1 MMTITKQFS
10 TTHYGYDYV
19 IKRMIY
25 LTEVYVGLYILTIVE
40 EYKSAWVSQDE
51 PITNISTEEFRDRKS
66 AYEKFDKLKGRLM
79 EHGDNESSNS

>member
-79 EHGDNESSNS
+79 EHGDTESSNS